1 MDSHTQLRAAATLGM
16 LVTLWWLEAWAPFWN
31 KGTDPKSRRRHAARN
46 LGITALHVAM
56 MALLFASATSL
67 TARWA
72 ESAEF
77 GVLHWAPDMPA
88 WMSTVIAVIL
98 MDGWMYAWHRMN
110 HVVPFFWRF
119 HRVHHSDPHMDV
131 TTATRFHPAEI
142 AVSAVLRL
150 GVIAILGMSMRQVV
164 IYGLLHLPVIQFH
177 HSNVRLPERV
187 DRAFRALLVSPTMHR
202 VHHSR
207 YQPET
212 DSNYSSILSVRTFAS
227 RQDEGVCTL

>member
-1 MDSHTQLRAAATLGM
+1 M
-16 LVTLWWLEAWAPFWN
+16 
-31 KGTDPKSRRRHAARN
+31 
-46 LGITALHVAM
+46 
-56 MALLFASATSL
+56 
-67 TARWA
+67 
-72 ESAEF
+72 
-77 GVLHWAPDMPA
+77 
-88 WMSTVIAVIL
+88 
-98 MDGWMYAWHRMN
+98 
-110 HVVPFFWRF
+110 
-119 HRVHHSDPHMDV
+119 
-131 TTATRFHPAEI
+131 
-142 AVSAVLRL
+142 LRL

-227 RQDEGVCTL
+227 R